1 MPDYGKP
8 IENNL
13 HWKAT
18 LDFFKN
24 NVGGDSGV
32 SEENPDW
39 DESTPLPKAPVTSAD
54 HPEGPGVPLKN
65 GFTSKERA
73 QLRRDDRR
81 VGRDSY
87 PQDEDTAGA
96 GNYPY
101 KASVEKALLK
111 LMKAEEKPRFRA
123 TQRQLEPFSSEEP
136 VTYEP
141 LPGLSGGT
149 PGNLPRTPE
158 EGDIGSTPTAG
169 ERAETI
175 LGRRP
180 TDMPPEMVDAARKTS
195 ADRLAQ
201 EASPE
206 ALRERAR
213 HMRYGSRSALERG
226 AKARAEMEADPSL
239 YHTQTIHGK
248 KLPNTSKAIENALL
262 KLMKADEH
270 LEDSQEWLRR
280 RAEDLKDPRTI
291 KVGFPG
297 GPMEDTERDIPSPRG
312 DVSQRGMDTQ
322 EWRLPSEITFG
333 QPQPGE
339 KPDSLGSESGK
350 DVPVVQRGEAK
361 LDQRAPG
368 QENIH
373 NNVTK
378 SLLKLMKDE
387 NIDKDGFKD
396 KVRYFSGYD
405 DLERLGQEA
414 KWGYDEAKHGTDT
427 GEYHE
432 EGETPGHVGSRM
444 ENVAQRAGQALGA
457 TARTLRGV
465 QPEDYAGGPKLE
477 PSETAKLRSGTRNME
492 QRAMAERHR
501 ESGKGPMEMSVEKA
515 LLKLMKGGDEQPLN
529 AMDKGSLPKE
539 NKESQALVANGDSK
553 RPKSEVGTNDKMFKK
568 AEDNPHW
575 PWQAGEGPEP
585 QGSKRAEETKRIYQ
599 QRQINRR
606 MAPDEHPSQ
615 SKDDAAQQRAWGDKI
630 PMEEAILKVSSLP
643 DDFDEEREKYEGDH
657 NVVNY
662 GKPLTG
668 QEAMRRLTERDAFEG
683 DVPHRETLPH
693 YEHPGSGKPDWAY
706 IKALYDAQRKAR
718 EAAVRDT
725 DSTYEDYKHPD
736 EGFHVNSV
744 EKALLKLMKQG
755 DVTPAKVGMSRQ
767 NAMRDIE
774 NAWPKAAPQAPKGV
788 GANTNTSPL
797 PTSAELESRRPD
809 TDQAGQTA
817 NWSAQMFAGDLAGK
831 FNRRFG
837 TGQQDMVE
845 DLKRQQEAR
854 QKFGEQYP
862 TIARDANT
870 PQANTPQADTTSQG
884 FGDSGVEA
892 QRNFQQQTGTM
903 GNMGKPIYSSTKK

>member
-1 MPDYGKP
+1 
-8 IENNL
+8 
-13 HWKAT
+13 
-18 LDFFKN
+18 
-24 NVGGDSGV
+24 
-32 SEENPDW
+32 
-39 DESTPLPKAPVTSAD
+39 
-54 HPEGPGVPLKN
+54 
-65 GFTSKERA
+65 
-73 QLRRDDRR
+73 
-81 VGRDSY
+81 
-87 PQDEDTAGA
+87 
-96 GNYPY
+96 
-101 KASVEKALLK
+101 
-111 LMKAEEKPRFRA
+111 
-123 TQRQLEPFSSEEP
+123 
-136 VTYEP
+136 
-141 LPGLSGGT
+141 
-149 PGNLPRTPE
+149 
-158 EGDIGSTPTAG
+158 
-169 ERAETI
+169 
-175 LGRRP
+175 
-180 TDMPPEMVDAARKTS
+180 
-195 ADRLAQ
+195 
-201 EASPE
+201 
-206 ALRERAR
+206 
-213 HMRYGSRSALERG
+213 
-226 AKARAEMEADPSL
+226 
-239 YHTQTIHGK
+239 
-248 KLPNTSKAIENALL
+248 
-262 KLMKADEH
+262 
-270 LEDSQEWLRR
+270 
-280 RAEDLKDPRTI
+280 
-291 KVGFPG
+291 
-297 GPMEDTERDIPSPRG
+297 
-312 DVSQRGMDTQ
+312 
-322 EWRLPSEITFG
+322 
-333 QPQPGE
+333 
-339 KPDSLGSESGK
+339 
-350 DVPVVQRGEAK
+350 
-361 LDQRAPG
+361 
-368 QENIH
+368 
-373 NNVTK
+373 
-378 SLLKLMKDE
+378 
-387 NIDKDGFKD
+387 
-396 KVRYFSGYD
+396 
-405 DLERLGQEA
+405 
-414 KWGYDEAKHGTDT
+414 
-427 GEYHE
+427 
-432 EGETPGHVGSRM
+432 
-444 ENVAQRAGQALGA
+444 
-457 TARTLRGV
+457 
-465 QPEDYAGGPKLE
+465 
-477 PSETAKLRSGTRNME
+477 
-492 QRAMAERHR
+492 
-501 ESGKGPMEMSVEKA
+501 
-515 LLKLMKGGDEQPLN
+515 
-529 AMDKGSLPKE
+529 
-539 NKESQALVANGDSK
+539 
-553 RPKSEVGTNDKMFKK
+553 
-568 AEDNPHW
+568 
-575 PWQAGEGPEP
+575 
-585 QGSKRAEETKRIYQ
+585 
-599 QRQINRR
+599 